1 MITHTAVFRL
11 KHAEGSA
18 QEAAFLEAANALI
31 AIPGVRNFEKLRQI
45 SVKNDFTFC
54 FSMQF
59 ESQKEYDFYNN
70 HPDHVAFVQERWIPE
85 VEKFMEIDYV
95 KL

>member
-11 KHAEGSA
+11 RHAKGSA
-18 QEAAFLEAANALI
+18 EEACFLNAADALI
-31 AIPGVRNFEKLRQI
+31 AIPGVKNFEKLRQV
-45 SVKNDFTFC
+45 SAKNDFTFC

-85 VEKFMEIDYV
+85 VEKFVEIDYV

>member
-18 QEAAFLEAANALI
+18 QEAAFLKAADALI

-70 HPDHVAFVQERWIPE
+70 HPDHVDFVQERWIPE